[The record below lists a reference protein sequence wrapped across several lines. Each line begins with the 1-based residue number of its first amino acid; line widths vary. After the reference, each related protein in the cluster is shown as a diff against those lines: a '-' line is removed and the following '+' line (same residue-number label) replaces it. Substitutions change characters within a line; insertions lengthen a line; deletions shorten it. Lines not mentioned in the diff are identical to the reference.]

1 MRSQKSCN
9 KLKTSFLELLSQSD
23 GLPIRMTELLQ
34 LAGVSKTTFYVY
46 YENLDQLA
54 FDLIDEQLRELNAVL
69 RLRRKNGE
77 GESDYVVLTQWI
89 EQHWELLLLLN
100 RSKYRSYLEQSL
112 FQFLSEEL
120 LIVQKDS
127 PYLRCGAVLS
137 YGYDKIIYRHKIMRC
152 CSLTDNVASIRNR
165 DAARI
170 AAFIGKH
177 FCFSVF
183 RKNDRGRI
191 CKVIASIVFY
201 SQAADQIGRESG
213 TF

>member
-23 GLPIRMTELLQ
+23 GLPIRMTELLK

-69 RLRRKNGE
+69 RLRRNNGE

-89 EQHWELLLLLN
+89 DQHWELLLLLN

-120 LIVQKDS
+120 IQRQRLLNGDLESDS
-127 PYLRCGAVLS
+127 EQNSFLAYGYLGSLFSGLEENDVSKIAGYSAVLQ
-137 YGYDKIIYRHKIMRC
+137 KMIQLLPTKPQA
-152 CSLTDNVASIRNR
+152 TDGL
-165 DAARI
+165 
-170 AAFIGKH
+170 F
-177 FCFSVF
+177 FPF
-183 RKNDRGRI
+183 RPITQR
-191 CKVIASIVFY
+191 F
-201 SQAADQIGRESG
+201 
-213 TF
+213 

>member
-23 GLPIRMTELLQ
+23 GLPIRMTELLK

-89 EQHWELLLLLN
+89 EQHWEVLLLLN

-112 FQFLSEEL
+112 FPIGGIDPAATTAERRFGKRFGAEL
-120 LIVQKDS
+120 VFG
-127 PYLRCGAVLS
+127 LRLFGQLVLW
-137 YGYDKIIYRHKIMRC
+137 
-152 CSLTDNVASIRNR
+152 
-165 DAARI
+165 AR
-170 AAFIGKH
+170 GK
-177 FCFSVF
+177 
-183 RKNDRGRI
+183 
-191 CKVIASIVFY
+191 
-201 SQAADQIGRESG
+201 
-213 TF
+213 

>member
-23 GLPIRMTELLQ
+23 GLPIRMTELLK

-120 LIVQKDS
+120 IQRQRLLNGDLESDS
-127 PYLRCGAVLS
+127 EQNSFLAYGYLGSLFSGLEENDVSKIAGYSAVLQ
-137 YGYDKIIYRHKIMRC
+137 KMIQLLPTKPQA
-152 CSLTDNVASIRNR
+152 TDGL
-165 DAARI
+165 
-170 AAFIGKH
+170 FFP
-177 FCFSVF
+177 FCPITQRS
-183 RKNDRGRI
+183 
-191 CKVIASIVFY
+191 
-201 SQAADQIGRESG
+201 
-213 TF
+213 

>member
-23 GLPIRMTELLQ
+23 GLPIRMTELLK

-54 FDLIDEQLRELNAVL
+54 FYLIDEQLRELNAVL

-120 LIVQKDS
+120 IQRQRLLNGDLESDS
-127 PYLRCGAVLS
+127 EQNSFLAYGYLGSLFSGLEENDVSKIAGYSAVLQ
-137 YGYDKIIYRHKIMRC
+137 KMIQLLPTKPQA
-152 CSLTDNVASIRNR
+152 TDGL
-165 DAARI
+165 
-170 AAFIGKH
+170 F
-177 FCFSVF
+177 FPF
-183 RKNDRGRI
+183 RPITQR
-191 CKVIASIVFY
+191 S
-201 SQAADQIGRESG
+201 
-213 TF
+213 

>member
-23 GLPIRMTELLQ
+23 GLPIRMTELLK

-77 GESDYVVLTQWI
+77 GESEYVVLTQWI

-120 LIVQKDS
+120 IQRQRLLNGDLESDS
-127 PYLRCGAVLS
+127 ERNSFLAYGYLGSLFSGLEENDVSKIAGYSAVLQ
-137 YGYDKIIYRHKIMRC
+137 KMIQ
-152 CSLTDNVASIRNR
+152 LLPT
-165 DAARI
+165 
-170 AAFIGKH
+170 
-177 FCFSVF
+177 
-183 RKNDRGRI
+183 
-191 CKVIASIVFY
+191 
-201 SQAADQIGRESG
+201 
-213 TF
+213 

>member
-1 MRSQKSCN
+1 MDNRIWIGRYLFHILFRIQVVHFEFCIGKEDRLFGLIILFHDL
-9 KLKTSFLELLSQSD
+9 KLCFE
-23 GLPIRMTELLQ
+23 
-34 LAGVSKTTFYVY
+34 
-46 YENLDQLA
+46 
-54 FDLIDEQLRELNAVL
+54 
-69 RLRRKNGE
+69 
-77 GESDYVVLTQWI
+77 
-89 EQHWELLLLLN
+89 
-100 RSKYRSYLEQSL
+100 
-112 FQFLSEEL
+112 

-127 PYLRCGAVLS
+127 PYLRCAAVLG

-183 RKNDRGRI
+183 RKNGRGRI

-201 SQAADQIGRESG
+201 SQAADQISRESG

>member
-23 GLPIRMTELLQ
+23 GLPIRMTELLK

-54 FDLIDEQLRELNAVL
+54 FDLIDEQLRELNTVL

-100 RSKYRSYLEQSL
+100 RFPNLRS
-112 FQFLSEEL
+112 
-120 LIVQKDS
+120 
-127 PYLRCGAVLS
+127 AVFAA
-137 YGYDKIIYRHKIMRC
+137 G
-152 CSLTDNVASIRNR
+152 SIPP
-165 DAARI
+165 
-170 AAFIGKH
+170 IGTERATALNS
-177 FCFSVF
+177 F
-183 RKNDRGRI
+183 DI
-191 CKVIASIVFY
+191 
-201 SQAADQIGRESG
+201 
-213 TF
+213 

>member
-23 GLPIRMTELLQ
+23 GLPIRMTELLK

-77 GESDYVVLTQWI
+77 GESDYMVLTQWI

-120 LIVQKDS
+120 IQRQRLLNGDLESDS
-127 PYLRCGAVLS
+127 EQNSFLAYGYLGSLFSGLEENDVSKIAGYSAVLQ
-137 YGYDKIIYRHKIMRC
+137 KMIQLLPTKPQA
-152 CSLTDNVASIRNR
+152 TDGL
-165 DAARI
+165 
-170 AAFIGKH
+170 F
-177 FCFSVF
+177 FPF
-183 RKNDRGRI
+183 RPITQRP
-191 CKVIASIVFY
+191 
-201 SQAADQIGRESG
+201 
-213 TF
+213 